1 MTYTKIEKR
10 NISFYDAKLKFS
22 NKGLQTDSSSN
33 ESIDSI
39 GKKFKY
45 EVKLP
50 GVIHTTARKNNVGDG
65 FNELNARKEANF
77 VAPELSVAKK
87 KKVTFANPED
97 HIIPTPTRSEYMMQK
112 EREAKKSN
120 PFKTLM
126 KTMPVYKNVDD
137 TFEQNKREDELETV
151 KFLKTLSKTERE
163 NLGFSSKQPDGK
175 EVQSQSVS
183 DGDTFPELPACAYK
197 PALFPKPSKEKVREA
212 LDRMRNNSKASSSA
226 SVENDTLKIS
236 SLNDVFASHPTYK
249 GKKRFSPLL
258 RNNAEVYGNITSGTK
273 PYSIT
278 EKCMV
283 THDGNA
289 LEAEMERKHGFQSDP
304 SIKHVKADTAT
315 CSITK
320 GNDKRDIRPDASYE
334 QQEPLSDISKVN
346 VKELANKFRG

>member
-1 MTYTKIEKR
+1 MTETKIGKR
-10 NISFYDAKLKFS
+10 SISFDDAKLKFS
-22 NKGLQTDSSSN
+22 NNELLTDSSSN

-45 EVKLP
+45 EVKLS
-50 GVIHTTARKNNVGDG
+50 GVIHTTARKNNVGG
-65 FNELNARKEANF
+65 RLNELNARKEANS
-77 VAPELSVAKK
+77 VAPKLSVAKK
-87 KKVTFANPED
+87 KKVNPEY
-97 HIIPTPTRSEYMMQK
+97 HITPTPTRSEYMMQK

-126 KTMPVYKNVDD
+126 ETMPVYENVDY

-163 NLGFSSKQPDGK
+163 NLGFSSKQSDGK
-175 EVQSQSVS
+175 EAQSQSLS
-183 DGDTFPELPACAYK
+183 DGNTFPELPARAYK

-212 LDRMRNNSKASSSA
+212 LDGMREASNSV
-226 SVENDTLKIS
+226 SVEDGVSPDRFKVRPFLCSDI
-236 SLNDVFASHPTYK
+236 DGYVAPD
-249 GKKRFSPLL
+249 KRNHNLE
-258 RNNAEVYGNITSGTK
+258 RCK
-273 PYSIT
+273 
-278 EKCMV
+278 V
-283 THDGNA
+283 THDSSK
-289 LEAEMERKHGFQSDP
+289 LEAKMERKHGFQSDP

>member
-22 NKGLQTDSSSN
+22 NNGLQTDSSSN

-126 KTMPVYKNVDD
+126 KTMPVYKNVD
-137 TFEQNKREDELETV
+137 
-151 KFLKTLSKTERE
+151 
-163 NLGFSSKQPDGK
+163 
-175 EVQSQSVS
+175 
-183 DGDTFPELPACAYK
+183 DTFPELPACAYK

>member
-1 MTYTKIEKR
+1 MTNIKIEKR
-10 NISFYDAKLKFS
+10 NISFDDAKLKFS
-22 NKGLQTDSSSN
+22 NNGLLTDSSSN

-65 FNELNARKEANF
+65 LNELNAKKEANS
-77 VAPELSVAKK
+77 VAPKLSIAKK
-87 KKVTFANPED
+87 KKVTFVNPEY
-97 HIIPTPTRSEYMMQK
+97 HITPTTTRSEYMMQK

-120 PFKTLM
+120 PFKALM
-126 KTMPVYKNVDD
+126 ETMPVYENVDD

-151 KFLKTLSKTERE
+151 KFLKTLSKKERE
-163 NLGFSSKQPDGK
+163 NLGFSSKQSDGK
-175 EVQSQSVS
+175 EVQSQSLS

-212 LDRMRNNSKASSSA
+212 LDRMREASNSV
-226 SVENDTLKIS
+226 SVEDGVSPDRFKVRPFLCSDI
-236 SLNDVFASHPTYK
+236 DGYVAPD
-249 GKKRFSPLL
+249 KRNHNLE
-258 RNNAEVYGNITSGTK
+258 RCK
-273 PYSIT
+273 
-278 EKCMV
+278 V
-283 THDGNA
+283 THDSSK
-289 LEAEMERKHGFQSDP
+289 LEAKMERKHGFQSDP

-320 GNDKRDIRPDASYE
+320 GNDKRNIRPDASYE
-334 QQEPLSDISKVN
+334 QQEPLSNVSKVN